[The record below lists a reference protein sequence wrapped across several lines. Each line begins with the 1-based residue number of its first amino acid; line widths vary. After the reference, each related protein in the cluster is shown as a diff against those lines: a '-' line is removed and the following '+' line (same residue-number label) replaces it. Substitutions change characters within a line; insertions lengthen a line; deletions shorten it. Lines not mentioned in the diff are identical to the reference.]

1 MPNYFLANVAENSSK
16 MNLWRNISEPKF
28 VSLVWN
34 FVLESK
40 YFTCSCYYC
49 KIKWSFLLSLFY
61 FRGSASNSN
70 NGFKLASQK
79 DEQVI
84 DQNSRI
90 CDTCGQSFNSVN
102 SLRRHKVRIH
112 KDESSMPFQC
122 VICYARFATI
132 LTLNVHQNQT
142 SHFW

>member
-1 MPNYFLANVAENSSK
+1 
-16 MNLWRNISEPKF
+16 MN
-28 VSLVWN
+28 LVWN
-34 FVLESK
+34 FVLQSK
-40 YFTCSCYYC
+40 YYTLIF
-49 KIKWSFLLSLFY
+49 KIVELNSFLSF
-61 FRGSASNSN
+61 FVTSRASASNSS